1 MKEAQITLTY
11 LVTLTENEVGECL
24 TNEEFK
30 ARVEK
35 KVNELIDEM
44 GVIIPNDIEIETF
57 NEGKII

>member
-11 LVTLTENEVGECL
+11 LVTLTEEEVGECL

-30 ARVEK
+30 ARVEQ
-35 KVNELIDEM
+35 KVDELIDEM

>member
-24 TNEEFK
+24 SNEEFK

>member
-11 LVTLTENEVGECL
+11 LVTHTENEVGECL

-57 NEGKII
+57 NEGEII

>member
-11 LVTLTENEVGECL
+11 LITLTENEVGECL

-57 NEGKII
+57 NEGEII

>member
-11 LVTLTENEVGECL
+11 LITLTENEVGECL

-35 KVNELIDEM
+35 KVDELIDEM

-57 NEGKII
+57 NEGEII

>member
-57 NEGKII
+57 NEGEII